1 MGEKQPPSKRAIW
14 YTGEE
19 IARRYLEEKW
29 YQIIEMNYTIK
40 WWEIDIIAKEKGLYI
55 FVEVRYRFDESH
67 AHPLDTFTYS
77 KRRVM
82 KRSVLSYLMK
92 HHIAED
98 QIRIDFIGIMPRKDS
113 SIGHRLWHVRGV
125 EL

>member
-1 MGEKQPPSKRAIW
+1 MNQSKRATW
-14 YTGEE
+14 YDWEG
-19 IARRYLEEKW
+19 IARRYLEEKG
-29 YQIIEMNYTIK
+29 YEIVEMNYTIK
-40 WWEIDIIAKEKGLYI
+40 WGEIDIIAKKWGLSI

-98 QIRIDFIGIMPRKDS
+98 QIRIDFIGIMPRKDGT
-113 SIGHRLWHVRGV
+113 IGHRLWHIRGV